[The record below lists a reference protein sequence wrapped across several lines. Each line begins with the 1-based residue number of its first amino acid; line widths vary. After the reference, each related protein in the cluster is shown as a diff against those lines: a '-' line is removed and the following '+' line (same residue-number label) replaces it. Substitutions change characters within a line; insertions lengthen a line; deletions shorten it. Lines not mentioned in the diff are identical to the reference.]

1 MTTFGDY
8 TLPRLR
14 VRLVTIGCLML
25 RPSSVR
31 GTASPRTGRVI
42 LLAGAGRGRRA
53 PGRGVHPT
61 PHSCTIYRT
70 STPTVAN
77 HGAARRGATSPVPL
91 PERRFVTGRAS
102 RATPYR
108 PPFLHR
114 SDHQCPGLAGLR
126 WRRGAGGV
134 GGRAHDGA
142 SARPWRAPRR
152 AGPAGAVPSPASPAS
167 PATVRRVRC
176 GFLLC
181 HGGSPV
187 RVPYRNRHGADRS
200 ALGFRR

>member
-14 VRLVTIGCLML
+14 VRLVTMSAML
-25 RPSSVR
+25 LVSPS
-31 GTASPRTGRVI
+31 GGPASPRTGRVI

-102 RATPYR
+102 RATPSW

-114 SDHQCPGLAGLR
+114 SDHRCPGLAGPR
-126 WRRGAGGV
+126 CCGA
-134 GGRAHDGA
+134 RAVSADACDGA
-142 SARPWRAPRR
+142 SARPVPHAPSRRAP
-152 AGPAGAVPSPASPAS
+152 AG
-167 PATVRRVRC
+167 PATVRRV
-176 GFLLC
+176 LM
-181 HGGSPV
+181 GSCRATAVTPCAC
-187 RVPYRNRHGADRS
+187 RIAIGMARTARRS
-200 ALGFRR
+200 AFDVRSTL